1 MSGGGV
7 INRLTEACK
16 NEEGVLM
23 LVNMDNFGLFN
34 EIYGMDAGD
43 VLLEKCVQI
52 INEVTEGDD
61 IKGSLG
67 GDEFIIFCRNLD
79 DKSEIAEMQQYINEK
94 ITEEVKS
101 ILGEGTKVAMGV
113 SIGAVLVPEYGTD
126 YEDLFLKADLA
137 LDYVKLTG
145 EHGCAFYNR
154 SSEKDE
160 KRIDDI
166 SRFMDENEDERGAL
180 WLEYDNFSIV
190 YKFYK
195 RYMQTYGGQ
204 AAKMLIKVNPK
215 INNIGEEH
223 WRQVVRDFGK
233 IINVTLRK
241 SDIMMQSGTNQFF
254 ILLPEITEPYV
265 NKVANR
271 IESRWRNVGL
281 DSVLDISIESEAM
294 IAVND
299 KER

>member
-101 ILGEGTKVAMGV
+101 ILGEGTKVSMGV

-223 WRQVVRDFGK
+223 LRQVVRDFGK